1 MPDPKPR
8 KADQQLAMAA
18 LEKQRRGEKAT
29 REELAAL
36 RRIES
41 VKEEEQRQTIFGA
54 VKKGEWSTWSGR
66 QIKTINEQAERYGA
80 PLVGA
85 TFSLPTFA
93 KWFHDWLAEIAPI
106 LSTAAANG
114 EGGESEALEAF
125 RRARAKREEL
135 AYQRDL
141 EQYVDIDKIREGL
154 GLFSSI
160 LRKASEK
167 IGRKFPEAQTILDEA
182 IEEAIHVFESHFGD
196 GDPRHTG
203 AADDRHESATGE

>member
-41 VKEEEQRQTIFGA
+41 VKEEEQRQAIFAA

-85 TFSLPTFA
+85 TFSLPAFA

-106 LSTAAANG
+106 LSAAAVNG

-135 AYQRDL
+135 AYLRDL
-141 EQYVDIDKIREGL
+141 DQYVDIDKIREGL
-154 GLFSSI
+154 SLFSSI

-182 IEEAIHVFESHFGD
+182 IEEAIHVFESHFG
-196 GDPRHTG
+196 GDPRHAR
-203 AADDRHESATGE
+203 AADDRHEPATGE